1 MCKYFLQISFT
12 FAPSMMNACMQGN
25 LVLKEINE
33 VKGGKNLVDNKKYKE
48 NVTESITF
56 LKSIEQNIK

>member
-1 MCKYFLQISFT
+1 
-12 FAPSMMNACMQGN
+12 MMNACMQGN